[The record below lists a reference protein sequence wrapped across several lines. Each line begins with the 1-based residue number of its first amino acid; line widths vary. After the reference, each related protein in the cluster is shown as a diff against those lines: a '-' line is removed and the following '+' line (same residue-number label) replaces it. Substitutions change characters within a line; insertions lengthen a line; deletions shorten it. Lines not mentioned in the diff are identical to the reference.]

1 MRFML
6 IHFARMYSTAG
17 LYFRTIRYLKI
28 KQIIFRLRYY
38 ISNPTV
44 PSLIDCDAFAPKH
57 KGCRFHFP
65 VKNKTI
71 YKENEFCFLNK
82 TEVLS
87 FPQDWNKKSLTVLWL
102 YNLHYFDGVLNPDTP
117 DIIVEKLINKWILEN
132 PSGDGVGW
140 HPYPLSLRICN
151 WIKWI
156 WAKDGAPDKI
166 ITSSLF
172 QQTYYL
178 SKTLEFHLLGNHLLE
193 NSKALIFSGLFFGGP
208 KGKEWF
214 TLGVKI
220 LCAELEE
227 QVLDD
232 GGHFELSPMYH
243 IIILDLV
250 LDVLQLCNDKLAIDE
265 FRDLKIFLVGIAKKM
280 SSWLTKMC
288 HPDGEISYFNDATLG
303 IAPSPKKILARSSEL
318 TGFQRYTSHSRLE
331 YLCDSGFLRFQD
343 EEAVLI
349 MDVGEVGAS
358 YLAGHGHADSLSVEL
373 SLLDQRVI
381 VNSGTSEY
389 GNTERRSYERG
400 TAAHSTLEL
409 NNRNSSEVWGGFRV
423 GRRAS
428 VGGISFEGNRSVT
441 ASHNG
446 YRFLPGAPIHVRKVI
461 FKKQFISI
469 EDTVRGPCESAS
481 VYFHVHP
488 SVRLVQK
495 SKFGGVL
502 ILSDDTLISW
512 KAVATQVEVRKHSY
526 AAGFGDLKSTF
537 SLILTPK
544 HNEACK
550 LQFTWG

>member
-1 MRFML
+1 MNFP
-6 IHFARMYSTAG
+6 
-17 LYFRTIRYLKI
+17 I
-28 KQIIFRLRYY
+28 K
-38 ISNPTV
+38 S
-44 PSLIDCDAFAPKH
+44 
-57 KGCRFHFP
+57 
-65 VKNKTI
+65 KTI
-71 YKENEFCFLNK
+71 YKENEFRFLNK
-82 TEVLS
+82 TEILT

-117 DIIVEKLINKWILEN
+117 DVIVEKLINKWILEN
-132 PSGDGVGW
+132 PPGDGVGW
-140 HPYPLSLRICN
+140 QPYPLSLRICN

-156 WAKDGAPDKI
+156 WKKDGAPDKV

-214 TLGVKI
+214 ALGVKI
-220 LCAELEE
+220 LRAELEE

-250 LDVLQLCNDKLAIDE
+250 LDVLQLCNEKLSIDE
-265 FRDLKIFLVGIAKKM
+265 FRDLKIFLVKVAIKM

-303 IAPSPKKILARSSEL
+303 ITPSPKEILARSSEL
-318 TGFQRYTSHSRLE
+318 TGFQRHISHSRLE
-331 YLCDSGFLRFQD
+331 YLRESGFLRFEE

-358 YLAGHGHADSLSVEL
+358 YLPGHGHADSLSVEL

-409 NNRNSSEVWGGFRV
+409 NYKNSSEVWGGFRV

-428 VGGISFEGNRSVT
+428 VGGISFEGSDSVT

-446 YRFLPGAPIHVRKVI
+446 YRFLPGAPIHARKVF

-469 EDTVRGPCESAS
+469 EDTILGPYENAS
-481 VYFHVHP
+481 VYFHIHP
-488 SVRLVQK
+488 SVKLLRK
-495 SKFGGVL
+495 NKFGGVL
-502 ILSDDTLISW
+502 ILPDNTAISW
-512 KAVATQVEVRKHSY
+512 KAVAAQVEVRQHSY
-526 AAGFGDLKSTF
+526 AAGFGKLKSTL

-544 HNEACK
+544 HNEICK
-550 LQFTWG
+550 LQFKWE